1 MNEYT
6 INDIEPGLQ
15 VSFSRT
21 ITKEY
26 EDAFRM
32 VSGDENP
39 LHQSDDFAR
48 DISGGKYDSHVTF
61 GMLTAALYSTLAGMY
76 LPGKYRL
83 IHSFEELSFV
93 NPVFAGDELT
103 VIGEV
108 TDKDESLK
116 LIRVKVKII
125 NQDKKTVSKAKMK
138 ILVMK

>member
-76 LPGKYRL
+76 LPGKYSL